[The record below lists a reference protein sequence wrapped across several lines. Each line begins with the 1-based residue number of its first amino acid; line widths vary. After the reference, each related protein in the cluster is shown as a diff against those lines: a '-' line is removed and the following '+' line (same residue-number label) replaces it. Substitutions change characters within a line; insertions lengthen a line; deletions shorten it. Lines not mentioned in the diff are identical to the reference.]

1 MSVAPP
7 WSVFV
12 KLAEVDRG
20 VVHRSLDADEVTRR
34 RIADLL
40 DLVALERLTSDVSV
54 APWLDGALVKG
65 DWRAR
70 VVQTC
75 SLSAE
80 EFATDLDGVFEVRC
94 VPAGSPLAENPSGEI
109 VVDPDADD
117 PPDVLESDVIDLGA
131 YLVEH
136 LALALDPFP
145 RAPGVAFEPPPAE
158 PEPNPFAKL
167 IVLKQGGGGG

>member
-7 WSVFV
+7 WSVPV

-20 VVHRSLDADEVTRR
+20 VVHRSLKADETTRR

-40 DLVALERLTSDVSV
+40 DLVALEGLTADATV
-54 APWLDGALVKG
+54 APWMDGALVRG
-65 DWRAR
+65 AWRAR

-80 EFATDLDGVFEVRC
+80 EFATDLDGAFEVRC
-94 VPAGSPLAENPSGEI
+94 VPAGSAMAESPSSEI

-117 PPDVLESDVIDLGA
+117 PPDVLESDVVDLGA

-145 RAPGVAFEPPPAE
+145 RAPGVEFEPPPAE

-167 IVLKQGGGGG
+167 TALKQRGGGD